1 MNEDF
6 DPKKLPNWAVSENS
20 IGTILPR
27 TGLQLIAAALLG
39 FYLYN
44 LIYDWKPPI
53 PTLQRFGYIAFQVV
67 SLAVAVTIC
76 EQLPF
81 RIIANGSKGTV
92 KRALGMLLAVAVSI
106 LIAGGLVSADACLVL
121 VMAYCILAWDFI
133 WKLSALNRHEHI
145 RQVAERRRA
154 AGFD

>member
-6 DPKKLPNWAVSENS
+6 DPKQLPKWAVSENS
-20 IGTILPR
+20 IGTLLPR

-44 LIYDWKPPI
+44 LIYDWKPLI
-53 PTLQRFGYIAFQVV
+53 PTFQRLAYIVFQVV
-67 SLAVAVTIC
+67 SLAAAVTIC

-81 RIIANGSKGTV
+81 RIVANGRKGTV
-92 KRALGMLLAVAVSI
+92 KRALGMLSAVALSI
-106 LIAGGLVSADACLVL
+106 LFAGGLVSMDACLVL
-121 VMAYCILAWDFI
+121 VMAYCILAWDLV

-145 RQVAERRRA
+145 RQVVEKRRA
-154 AGFD
+154 AGFE